1 MPWKR
6 SLNSLAMLMLMSS
19 SIANAQSA
27 DSFKTAEYNET
38 GYNVLDAVN
47 AASAYANGYTGKGV
61 IVGVCDDPINFFV
74 PEFDLKQ
81 NSEMI
86 NVAGA
91 GVYNWAN
98 FTHGTHVAGV
108 VAASKNGL
116 GMHGIAFDAEIKGST
131 AGRIYYS
138 DGSFESRKD
147 LYVYYVQH
155 PEIKVINNSWGTGCY
170 LTNIDDNQAYE
181 LLQSGVLTPTGNPEW
196 QDYLY
201 NNTIQFRE
209 AVAHDKL
216 LVWAAG
222 NNGHTMASIENTS
235 PVFDRSLSNN
245 FITVTAGDAAAL
257 HRNKT
262 GGFDADCNAIAI
274 FSDLAQY
281 REDCVLNAP
290 GVAIGSANADFA
302 AAGQM
307 DVIRY
312 GTSQAAPLVT
322 GVGALVQQAFPYLG
336 GNR

>member
-27 DSFKTAEYNET
+27 DSFKTAEYNEI

-61 IVGVCDDPINFFV
+61 IVGVCDDPINFLV

-147 LYVYYVQH
+147 LYAYYVQH
-155 PEIKVINNSWGTGCY
+155 PEIKVINNS
-170 LTNIDDNQAYE
+170 
-181 LLQSGVLTPTGNPEW
+181 
-196 QDYLY
+196 
-201 NNTIQFRE
+201 
-209 AVAHDKL
+209 
-216 LVWAAG
+216 
-222 NNGHTMASIENTS
+222 
-235 PVFDRSLSNN
+235 
-245 FITVTAGDAAAL
+245 
-257 HRNKT
+257 
-262 GGFDADCNAIAI
+262 
-274 FSDLAQY
+274 
-281 REDCVLNAP
+281 
-290 GVAIGSANADFA
+290 
-302 AAGQM
+302 
-307 DVIRY
+307 
-312 GTSQAAPLVT
+312 
-322 GVGALVQQAFPYLG
+322 
-336 GNR
+336 

>member
-27 DSFKTAEYNET
+27 DSFKTAEYNEM

-61 IVGVCDDPINFFV
+61 IVGVCDDPINFLV

-131 AGRIYYS
+131 AVG
-138 DGSFESRKD
+138 
-147 LYVYYVQH
+147 
-155 PEIKVINNSWGTGCY
+155 
-170 LTNIDDNQAYE
+170 
-181 LLQSGVLTPTGNPEW
+181 
-196 QDYLY
+196 
-201 NNTIQFRE
+201 
-209 AVAHDKL
+209 
-216 LVWAAG
+216 
-222 NNGHTMASIENTS
+222 
-235 PVFDRSLSNN
+235 
-245 FITVTAGDAAAL
+245 FITVTVRLRAARTFML
-257 HRNKT
+257 IMCSIRKSRLSIIP
-262 GGFDADCNAIAI
+262 GELGAI
-274 FSDLAQY
+274 
-281 REDCVLNAP
+281 
-290 GVAIGSANADFA
+290 
-302 AAGQM
+302 
-307 DVIRY
+307 
-312 GTSQAAPLVT
+312 
-322 GVGALVQQAFPYLG
+322 
-336 GNR
+336 

>member
-27 DSFKTAEYNET
+27 DSFKTAEYNEM

-61 IVGVCDDPINFFV
+61 IVGVCDDPINFLV

-147 LYVYYVQH
+147 LYAYYVQH

-262 GGFDADCNAIAI
+262 GGFDAS
-274 FSDLAQY
+274 FSYGPWHIRHLAL
-281 REDCVLNAP
+281 EMSC
-290 GVAIGSANADFA
+290 SA
-302 AAGQM
+302 AA
-307 DVIRY
+307 
-312 GTSQAAPLVT
+312 
-322 GVGALVQQAFPYLG
+322 AFPGTAENMRPRNAETIKAHIRSFFMLIFPFHEVRCRARG
-336 GNR
+336 LHPLKSFA